1 MSGAAETLAENARR
15 PGRPVK
21 IAPDLQRR
29 RILDAA
35 AAMFARRGFDGAS
48 LRDIASDAG
57 LSHAVIRQIFGN
69 KADLWDA
76 AAADLF
82 GQMNDAMA
90 QALAHVDFNDPA
102 ARIEAQVRAT
112 VRTASRIPWLAAFV
126 MQAGLAGGQRYEA
139 LVARHLRPAYAFT
152 LEPFFQLREAGQAQ
166 AMDAHFL
173 FMLSTNAAIGPFAQS
188 ANARALAGVELSD
201 PDTADRYAD
210 VLIAVLKHGAVRQP
224 DNNKPGSK
232 TP

>member
-1 MSGAAETLAENARR
+1 MSAVQSLAEKSRR

-21 IAPDLQRR
+21 VAPDLQRR

-48 LRDIASDAG
+48 LRDIAADAG

-82 GQMNDAMA
+82 GQMNEAML
-90 QALAHVDFNDPA
+90 QALGQVDMNNPR
-102 ARIEAQVRAT
+102 ARMEAQLRAT

-126 MQAGLAGGQRYEA
+126 MQAGLAGGSRYET
-139 LVARHLRPAYAFT
+139 LVERHLRPAYAFT
-152 LEPFFQLREAGQAQ
+152 LEPFFQLKETGRAHAF
-166 AMDAHFL
+166 DPHFL

-210 VLIAVLKHGAVRQP
+210 VLIAVLKHGALRRE
-224 DNNKPGSK
+224 
-232 TP
+232 